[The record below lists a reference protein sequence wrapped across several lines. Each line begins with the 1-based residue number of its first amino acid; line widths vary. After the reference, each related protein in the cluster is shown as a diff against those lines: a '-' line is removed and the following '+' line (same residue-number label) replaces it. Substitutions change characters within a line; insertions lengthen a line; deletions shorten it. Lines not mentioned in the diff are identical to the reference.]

1 MNLAGNTV
9 LITGGGTG
17 IGRGLAEALHHRGNR
32 VIIAGRNATTLA
44 EVAAAN
50 RGIETVVLDVTDP
63 AAITRVTADILACYP
78 DLNVVISN
86 AGIMAADDL
95 REPLDDERLLATV
108 TTNLLGPIRLVSAL
122 ITHLR
127 ERPGATIVMVTSM
140 LGYAPLASS
149 AVYSATKAALHSY
162 TLSLRY
168 QLRETGIAVLEIAPP
183 YTRTGLMDINLS
195 DPRAMPLDEYLTE
208 TIDILETDEVEILV
222 ERARERRNAQRPNE
236 ISTTTAFNDAHDGRH
251 QTPRPQHGESS
262 A

>member
-1 MNLAGNTV
+1 MNLVGNTI

-32 VIIAGRNATTLA
+32 IIIAGRNATTLA

-50 RGIETVVLDVTDP
+50 RGVETVVLDVADP
-63 AAITRVTADILACYP
+63 AGITRVTADVLARYP

-95 REPLDDERLLATV
+95 REPLDDDRLLATV

-127 ERPGATIVMVTSM
+127 ERPGATIIMVTSM

-149 AVYSATKAALHSY
+149 AVYSATKAALHS
-162 TLSLRY
+162 
-168 QLRETGIAVLEIAPP
+168 
-183 YTRTGLMDINLS
+183 
-195 DPRAMPLDEYLTE
+195 
-208 TIDILETDEVEILV
+208 
-222 ERARERRNAQRPNE
+222 
-236 ISTTTAFNDAHDGRH
+236 
-251 QTPRPQHGESS
+251 
-262 A
+262 